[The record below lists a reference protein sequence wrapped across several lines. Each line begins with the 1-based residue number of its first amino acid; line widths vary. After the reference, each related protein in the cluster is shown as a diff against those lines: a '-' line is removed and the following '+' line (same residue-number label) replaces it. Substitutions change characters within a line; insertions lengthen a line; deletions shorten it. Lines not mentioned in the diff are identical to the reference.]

1 MTDSLD
7 SLRKN
12 VIAEVRK
19 KRRSA
24 EQQVKYEPA
33 TMLGAFIE
41 ACLVGLKLSREQFA
55 LELDIEPLLADA
67 LLSGLIPASEIDD
80 DFLVEIAAVIA
91 HEPNTLRILLGR
103 VIEPTN
109 DLSDEENSARA

>member
-7 SLRKN
+7 SLRKA
-12 VIAEVRK
+12 VVTEVRK

-24 EQQVKYEPA
+24 EQQVKHEPA
-33 TMLGAFIE
+33 KMVGAFIE
-41 ACLVGLKLSREQFA
+41 ACLVGLKISREQFA

-67 LLSGLIPASEIDD
+67 LLSGLIPASELDD

-91 HEPNTLRILLGR
+91 HEPNTLRIFLGR
-103 VIEPTN
+103 AIEPTN
-109 DLSDEENSARA
+109 DRSDEDDAARA